1 VSGGDVATV
10 WTVGLGLA
18 LALDTA
24 LGLALAGVG
33 VGVACGAW
41 HDERPRWGVGAGAC
55 IGLAGLV
62 LCAPAVYAA
71 TLLG

>member
-1 VSGGDVATV
+1 MSGGDVAMV

-24 LGLALAGVG
+24 LGLALAVVG

-41 HDERPRWGVGAGAC
+41 HDERPRWGAGAGAC

-62 LCAPAVYAA
+62 LCAPAAYAV